1 MFYDHMKLPKN
12 KLIKKYIHENKL
24 KMLASLVH
32 MNAVYKQQSQQTE
45 RTVKIPSSPS
55 SLLSSQGNPQYLVHS
70 VSISHD
76 MAL

>member
-1 MFYDHMKLPKN
+1 
-12 KLIKKYIHENKL
+12 
-24 KMLASLVH
+24 MLASLVH

-76 MAL
+76 MALWNIELGELKRKHKDMAALTCLTS